1 MRPRKDPRMVTLAQP
16 CGELWGQ
23 SGLPLR
29 VAGVFVPRYLS
40 VTGKGRPSEDTDP
53 RDSAPQC
60 TGKGTT
66 SSLRDPG
73 AGS

>member
-1 MRPRKDPRMVTLAQP
+1 MRPRKDPRMVTMAQP
-16 CGELWGQ
+16 SGELWRQ
-23 SGLPLR
+23 SGSPLR
-29 VAGVFVPRYLS
+29 VAGVFVPQYLS
-40 VTGKGRPSEDTDP
+40 VTGKGHPSENTDP

-60 TGKGTT
+60 TGKGSA